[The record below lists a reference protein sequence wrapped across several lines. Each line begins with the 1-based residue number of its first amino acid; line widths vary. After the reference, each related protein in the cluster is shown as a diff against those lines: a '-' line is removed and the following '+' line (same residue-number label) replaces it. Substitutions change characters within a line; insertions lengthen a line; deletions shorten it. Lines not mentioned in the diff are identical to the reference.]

1 MKLKNH
7 GKLNTPDF
15 IWWIGI
21 VENRIDP
28 YKLGRYQV
36 RVMGYH
42 TGNKEA
48 LPTEDLPWATLLN
61 PVTSAS
67 MSGIMETP
75 NLVEGT
81 TVVGFFSDGEDGQM
95 PIIMGS
101 LAGMPYE
108 APVED
113 GFADPR
119 GIYPRRIEEGAE
131 DEGLN
136 VLNES
141 DLPRLARDGE
151 AEKHITLINK
161 REQRE
166 VGIRTAKAPSVSEEN
181 GDAILD
187 DKSGADYE
195 GVTWDEPHPRGAETL
210 EYFDPQSDEEY
221 QAGPDFEKHNSVYPF
236 NRVKETES
244 GHVFEVDDTPQN
256 GRIHEYHNAG
266 TFREVQ
272 RDGTTVTKIVGDKY
286 EIIAGSENVVI
297 RGAANV
303 TIAGDCKM
311 LVKGNK
317 YEEIEGDHFVSVYG
331 DRITKINGNDIR
343 SVITDVTEQIN
354 GNRTVRVT
362 GDDTETVEGKQSET
376 IGKEKSVTVTGNLLQ
391 TYSSNHTSNV
401 AGFRMDDVVGNRT
414 MITGGNIKS
423 GAVGTSLFASKGD
436 QEIKTEG
443 NQKVTV
449 IGSITETAASADEA
463 YTGTHKTAAATADK
477 VYTNGEITVA
487 TITHTQHTHQT
498 TSMDTGDGANSGAKN
513 ASDSPNSGT

>member
-7 GKLNTPDF
+7 GRLNTPDF
-15 IWWIGI
+15 IWWIGVI
-21 VENRIDP
+21 ENRIDP

-42 TGNKEA
+42 TGNKES

-61 PVTSAS
+61 SVTNAS

-75 NLVEGT
+75 NLVEGS

-95 PIIMGS
+95 PVIMGS

-141 DLPRLARDGE
+141 DLPRLARDKD

-166 VGIRTAKAPSVSEEN
+166 TEIRTAKAPSVSEET

-187 DKSGADYE
+187 DKSGVDYE

-210 EYFDPQSDEEY
+210 EYFDPQTDEEY

-311 LVKGNK
+311 LVKGDK
-317 YEEIEGDHFVSVYG
+317 YEEIEGNHFVSVYG

-376 IGKEKSVTVTGNLLQ
+376 VGKEKSVTVTGNLLQ
-391 TYSSNHTSNV
+391 TYSANHTSNV
-401 AGFRMDDVVGNRT
+401 SGFRMDEVVGNRT
-414 MITGGNIKS
+414 MITGGNIQS
-423 GAVGTSLFASKGD
+423 GAGGTSLFSSKGD
-436 QEIKTEG
+436 QELKTEG
-443 NQKVTV
+443 NQKVN
-449 IGSITETAASADEA
+449 I
-463 YTGTHKTAAATADK
+463 TGTLTEVAGGAVSETYGSTQTTNATGA
-477 VYTNGEITVA
+477 V
-487 TITHTQHTHQT
+487 TITGSTI
-498 TSMDTGDGANSGAKN
+498 DLN
-513 ASDSPNSGT
+513 